1 MYGILN
7 GKQKCLSSSFS
18 YFMDKTKFINFGH
31 KLIFLV
37 ITNGNKEY
45 FNNISKIISQNE
57 GKNFND
63 NNNYTKTNDN
73 NNQIK
78 LLQETNKAFNIYF
91 LYYPKYDEMDMKE
104 LNNKIKDKED
114 EFQRELKEPKEYFEK
129 QLKEQREHFEKQKEE
144 LEKQKEQFEKQKEQF
159 EKQQKEQFEK
169 QKEQFEKQQKEQLEK
184 ENLQNLKNREMFNL
198 MNEIQFQLKQLN
210 EENKKLKTEIIQL
223 QKK

>member
-1 MYGILN
+1 MKWVKRKEERKINFIEVNPINDKEKYNICIEATANPSDVTTKKIGQLYKMTICFKFLYNMYGILN

-91 LYYPKYDEMDMKE
+91 LYYPKYDEIDIKE
-104 LNNKIKDKED
+104 LNNKINDKED
-114 EFQRELKEPKEYFEK
+114 G
-129 QLKEQREHFEKQKEE
+129 QLKE
-144 LEKQKEQFEKQKEQF
+144 
-159 EKQQKEQFEK
+159 
-169 QKEQFEKQQKEQLEK
+169 
-184 ENLQNLKNREMFNL
+184 
-198 MNEIQFQLKQLN
+198 
-210 EENKKLKTEIIQL
+210 
-223 QKK
+223 